1 MRRREFFALVGGA
14 AAAWPLGARAQQTA
28 KPVIG
33 YLSARSR
40 ADTTILIEAF
50 QRGLAENG
58 FVDGRNVT
66 IEYRF
71 AGGQYEQL
79 PAMAAEFARRP
90 VAVIASTGGEPAA
103 MAAKA
108 ATSTIPIVFAI
119 GGDPVKQGL
128 VESFNRPGGNVTGI
142 VVFAQQLEPKRLG
155 LMRELAPQA
164 KPIGFLLN
172 PAFAPSASQL
182 SDAQEAARAMSL
194 PIYVL
199 RANTD
204 GEIDAAFETIVR
216 QRIPALAV
224 AASPFF
230 DTRREKLV
238 ALTAKNAVPTIFHF
252 REFAEAGGLMSYGI
266 DFAEAYRQVG
276 VYTGRVLKGASPGDL
291 PIMQATKFEFVINQK
306 TATALGVKFSDNLL
320 SIADKVIE

>member
-1 MRRREFFALVGGA
+1 MRRREFIALVGGA

-58 FVDGRNVT
+58 FIDGQNVT

-79 PAMAAEFARRP
+79 PALATEFVRRP

-103 MAAKA
+103 FAAKA
-108 ATSTIPIVFAI
+108 ATSTIPIVFAL
-119 GGDPVKQGL
+119 GGDPVKSGL
-128 VESFNRPGGNVTGI
+128 VASFNRPGGNMTGI

-155 LMRELAPQA
+155 LLRELAPQA
-164 KPIGFLLN
+164 SPVGFLLN
-172 PAFAPSASQL
+172 PGFPASASQL
-182 SDAQEAARAMSL
+182 ADVQEAARAMNL
-194 PIYVL
+194 PIHVL

-204 GEIDAAFETIVR
+204 SEIDAAFEAVVQ
-216 QRIPALAV
+216 QRIAAMAV

-252 REFAEAGGLMSYGI
+252 REFVEAGGLMSYGI
-266 DFAEAYRQVG
+266 DFSEAYRQVG
-276 VYTGRVLKGASPGDL
+276 VYTGRVLKGARPGDL

-306 TATALGVKFSDNLL
+306 TARALGVKFSDNLL

>member
-1 MRRREFFALVGGA
+1 
-14 AAAWPLGARAQQTA
+14 
-28 KPVIG
+28 VIG

-58 FVDGRNVT
+58 FIDGQNVT

-79 PAMAAEFARRP
+79 PALATEFVRRP

-103 MAAKA
+103 FAAKA
-108 ATSTIPIVFAI
+108 ATSTIPIVFAL
-119 GGDPVKQGL
+119 GGDPVKSGL
-128 VESFNRPGGNVTGI
+128 VASFNRPGGNMTGI

-155 LMRELAPQA
+155 LLRELAPQA
-164 KPIGFLLN
+164 SPVGFLLN
-172 PAFAPSASQL
+172 PGFPASASQL
-182 SDAQEAARAMSL
+182 ADVQEAARAMNL
-194 PIYVL
+194 PIHVL

-204 GEIDAAFETIVR
+204 SEIDAAFEAVVQ
-216 QRIPALAV
+216 QRIAALAV

-252 REFAEAGGLMSYGI
+252 REFVEAGGLMSYGI
-266 DFAEAYRQVG
+266 DFSEAYRQVG
-276 VYTGRVLKGASPGDL
+276 VYTGRVLKGARPGDL

-306 TATALGVKFSDNLL
+306 TARALGVKFSDNLL